1 MLCVLR
7 RGRHLS
13 HRCFLCRQM
22 KSKKLLQTGIWIW
35 EFLHQISTQNWRR
48 KKDQMCINASFTC
61 SHFARQ
67 ISPTRLLHCI
77 AGQLPPVPPSK
88 CTFRHFHIC
97 QITFAYLHTFRHIV
111 NVMRICNGLWCCI
124 IISATLGVSVIALG
138 FGGAPNL
145 TLDRHLLPTLLLPPR
160 PHNNWELH

>member
-1 MLCVLR
+1 MC
-7 RGRHLS
+7 
-13 HRCFLCRQM
+13 
-22 KSKKLLQTGIWIW
+22 SKKRTASFASLLSLQANEKQKVTSDWNLDLRIFASKNWK
-35 EFLHQISTQNWRR
+35 NWRR

-67 ISPTRLLHCI
+67 ISPTRLVRCI

-97 QITFAYLHTFRHIV
+97 QITFAYLHTLLHIV
-111 NVMRICNGLWCCI
+111 NVMRFCNGLWCCI
-124 IISATLGVSVIALG
+124 TISATLGVSVIALG